1 MATRKDTAFLFV
13 PAIIGGIILLA
24 IILLDIQFS
33 NFQQAYFQEVAEET
47 KRNNFF
53 LVRAF
58 RDLLEN
64 GQVDKMHRMLNKYH
78 GPNPMIVKIIARGK
92 GPIIETEGVPDY
104 LAEHVRRPEIKGIFK
119 KNHEE
124 DVLVQFNRAL
134 NSFMIYHSVRFRV
147 GSQDYALVMASKCN
161 SMTLLMQQ
169 TKRAILILTAL
180 GILSTLVLVAY
191 FCYWIRSPLN
201 RVFASMS
208 KIAAGELESPI
219 YVPRSGLIREIALCL
234 QTLTE
239 QLKKQIVSLKDG
251 ANEREA
257 VLNAMSEA
265 VLLVDAGGKVVRWN
279 RTAEELL
286 YPGRKFRNRGEP
298 ECPPEFREYIGK
310 VEDSVRTEKRSL
322 LRGGREFQLLVKVLS
337 FTREGERFFLISAT
351 DLTDFN
357 KLEAAQR
364 EFIAAISHEMKTP
377 LTGIV
382 GAVDAIS
389 NGALDHQ
396 EYKERCI
403 ETLTTQSERLHT
415 LLLNFLTLT
424 SLENMH
430 PKEESDFLPV
440 QSSAVLRGVM
450 EICRPAAESAGIAL
464 VLQESDSL
472 EFPGDFQL
480 LQQALSNLITNAVI
494 HSGTKSIELS
504 AHRTAEGEIDFRVRD
519 HGCGIPVEHR
529 ERIFKRFYRIPSSHK
544 KQNGSGI
551 GLAIVKH
558 IALYHHGSVTVE
570 PVPGGGAEFH
580 LKIPLL
586 PGG

>member
-1 MATRKDTAFLFV
+1 MATRKDSALLFV

-64 GQVDKMHRMLNKYH
+64 GQVAKMHRMLNKYH

-119 KNHEE
+119 KNHDE

-147 GSQDYALVMASKCN
+147 GAQDYVLVMASKCN

-169 TKRAILILTAL
+169 TRRAILILTVL
-180 GILSTLVLVAY
+180 GILSTLALVTY
-191 FCYWIRSPLN
+191 FCCWIRSPLN
-201 RVFASMS
+201 RVFDSMS

-265 VLLVDAGGKVVRWN
+265 VLLVDAAGKVVRWN

-298 ECPPEFREYIGK
+298 DCPPEFREYIGK

-351 DLTDFN
+351 DLTDLN

-480 LQQALSNLITNAVI
+480 LQQALSNLITNAII

-504 AHRTAEGEIDFRVRD
+504 ARRTAEGEIDFRVRD

-544 KQNGSGI
+544 RQNGSGI

-570 PVPGGGAEFH
+570 AVAGEGSEFH